1 MKIVVKKEGLLLDY
15 LVNNLDMSRKT
26 IKQYLQKGSIYVDG
40 VRTTKFDYPLSI
52 NSIIKIDENSKN
64 RSELPFEV
72 LYEDKD
78 IIVVDKPS
86 GILSIATEKEKVMA
100 LNENKNLKLYFSI
113 KEVATMMGV
122 SESLLRFWEKE
133 IPLLKPKTT
142 GNNIRQYTE
151 SDIENVKV
159 VYNLVK
165 VRGFKLQAA
174 RKMLRENR
182 QGVNKNARIMEGLV
196 RVREELQLLK
206 KQMDYLT

>member
-1 MKIVVKKEGLLLDY
+1 M
-15 LVNNLDMSRKT
+15 
-26 IKQYLQKGSIYVDG
+26 
-40 VRTTKFDYPLSI
+40 
-52 NSIIKIDENSKN
+52 
-64 RSELPFEV
+64 
-72 LYEDKD
+72 
-78 IIVVDKPS
+78 
-86 GILSIATEKEKVMA
+86 
-100 LNENKNLKLYFSI
+100 NENKNLKLYFSI